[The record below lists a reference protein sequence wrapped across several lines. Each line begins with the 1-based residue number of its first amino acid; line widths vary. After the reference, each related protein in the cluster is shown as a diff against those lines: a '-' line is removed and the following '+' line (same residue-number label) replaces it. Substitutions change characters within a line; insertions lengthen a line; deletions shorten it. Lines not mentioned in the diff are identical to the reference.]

1 MKTRIEWVDS
11 VKGIGMLLVI
21 FGHFMNSRIVD
32 VIYIF
37 HIPLFF
43 IISGYLFNVNH
54 GYRTFFESKFRGM
67 LLPYFSLGIPIII
80 AQLIFKKE
88 TVWQDSIL
96 HYLVQKNIQQ
106 CGFCHVYSL

>member
-37 HIPLFF
+37 
-43 IISGYLFNVNH
+43 N
-54 GYRTFFESKFRGM
+54 
-67 LLPYFSLGIPIII
+67 
-80 AQLIFKKE
+80 
-88 TVWQDSIL
+88 
-96 HYLVQKNIQQ
+96 
-106 CGFCHVYSL
+106 